1 MRATRSLPPYH
12 PHHHATPRHPPL
24 HDRIYDPLSKPD
36 DPPSKFRFDYC
47 FDSFKPGAPNFVP
60 QEKVFRAVGLDILAK
75 AW

>member
-1 MRATRSLPPYH
+1 M
-12 PHHHATPRHPPL
+12 